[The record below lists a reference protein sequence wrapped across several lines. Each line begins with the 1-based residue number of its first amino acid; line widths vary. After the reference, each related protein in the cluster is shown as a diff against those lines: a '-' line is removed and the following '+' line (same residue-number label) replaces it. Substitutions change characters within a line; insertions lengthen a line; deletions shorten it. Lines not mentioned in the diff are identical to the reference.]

1 MSSQSGP
8 SSKNKLLEGIKIL
21 VVDDEEDLREI
32 LSEDFSNL
40 GAEVVTAKNGREAYE
55 LAIKILPQVIL
66 SDVRMPGGDGVE
78 LLKQVRATYK
88 TAPPHIFLITGFAD
102 IQADQAQALGGQ
114 GLVSKPFNL
123 KQLRDQ
129 VIAAVGRK
137 S

>member
-1 MSSQSGP
+1 MSSLNGSG
-8 SSKNKLLEGIKIL
+8 SKGKLLDGIKIL

-32 LSEDFSNL
+32 LSEDFASL
-40 GAEVVTAKNGREAYE
+40 GAEVFTARNGKEAFE
-55 LAIKILPQVIL
+55 LALKELPQVIL

-78 LLKQVRATYK
+78 LLKKIRATYESI
-88 TAPPHIFLITGFAD
+88 PPHVFLITGFAD

-129 VIAAVGRK
+129 VIEAVGRK
-137 S
+137 V